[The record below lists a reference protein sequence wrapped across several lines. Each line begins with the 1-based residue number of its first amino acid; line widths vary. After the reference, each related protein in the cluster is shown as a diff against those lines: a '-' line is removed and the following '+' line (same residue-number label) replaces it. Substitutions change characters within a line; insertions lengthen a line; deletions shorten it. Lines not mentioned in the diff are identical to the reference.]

1 VRDGL
6 RCALRWF
13 VVIDAQTL
21 DSPAATS
28 TVRIARWTPGGCVWC
43 GSTDSIEDYRN
54 EPRCGLCREKES
66 IIDEAKHFIGMYGL
80 RPLGGTLASDDEE
93 EREYRVTARD
103 ARAVLN
109 SIRLEKLPD
118 PAAVRKALRPRAAA
132 AVAAPRPASTT
143 SSSSAPAKAAAPKK
157 AQAGVTGIDMIELQ
171 SRVQKLLGQ
180 LTGID
185 EQIAALDGQQSLPAR
200 ARRKDLDKQRT
211 TVLTTLAALEKARR
225 RTN

>member
-1 VRDGL
+1 M
-6 RCALRWF
+6 
-13 VVIDAQTL
+13 

-43 GSTDSIEDYRN
+43 GSTDSIETYRN
-54 EPRCGLCREKES
+54 EPRCGLCREKEAV
-66 IIDEAKHFIGMYGL
+66 IDEAKHFIGMYGL

-132 AVAAPRPASTT
+132 AVAAPRQAPSSA
-143 SSSSAPAKAAAPKK
+143 SSSSASSAAASKPAAPKK
-157 AQAGVTGIDMIELQ
+157 QQAGVSGIDMIELE
-171 SRVQKLLGQ
+171 SRVQKLLAQ
-180 LTGID
+180 LTEVD
-185 EQIAALDGQQSLPAR
+185 SQISAIEGQESLPAR
-200 ARRKDLDKQRT
+200 ARRKDLEKQRT
-211 TVLTTLAALEKARR
+211 TVLTTLGALEKARR
-225 RTN
+225 RI

>member
-1 VRDGL
+1 M
-6 RCALRWF
+6 
-13 VVIDAQTL
+13 IDAQTM

-43 GSTDSIEDYRN
+43 GSTDSIETYRN
-54 EPRCGLCREKES
+54 EPRCGLCREQEA

-103 ARAVLN
+103 AREVLN
-109 SIRLEKLPD
+109 RIRLEKLPD

-132 AVAAPRPASTT
+132 AVAAPRTESG
-143 SSSSAPAKAAAPKK
+143 SSSAPAKAPVSKK
-157 AQAGVTGIDMIELQ
+157 SQAGVTGIDMIELQ
-171 SRVQKLLGQ
+171 SRVQKLLAQ
-180 LTGID
+180 LTEVD
-185 EQIAALDGQQSLPAR
+185 EQISALDGVQGLPAR
-200 ARRKDLDKQRT
+200 ARMKDLEKQRT

-225 RTN
+225 RTS

>member
-1 VRDGL
+1 M
-6 RCALRWF
+6 
-13 VVIDAQTL
+13 

-43 GSTDSIEDYRN
+43 GSTDSIETYRN
-54 EPRCGLCREKES
+54 EPRCGLCREQEA

-103 ARAVLN
+103 AREVLN
-109 SIRLEKLPD
+109 RIRLEKLPD

-132 AVAAPRPASTT
+132 AVAAPRTESG
-143 SSSSAPAKAAAPKK
+143 SSSAPAKAPVSKK
-157 AQAGVTGIDMIELQ
+157 SQAGVTGIDMIELQ
-171 SRVQKLLGQ
+171 SRVQKLLAQ
-180 LTGID
+180 LTEVD
-185 EQIAALDGQQSLPAR
+185 EQISALDGVQGLPAR
-200 ARRKDLDKQRT
+200 ARMKDLEKQRT

-225 RTN
+225 RTS

>member
-1 VRDGL
+1 M
-6 RCALRWF
+6 
-13 VVIDAQTL
+13 IDAQIL

-54 EPRCGLCREKES
+54 EPRCSLCRDKES

-80 RPLGGTLASDDEE
+80 RPLGGTLASDDDE

-132 AVAAPRPASTT
+132 AVAAPRVAPAGT
-143 SSSSAPAKAAAPKK
+143 SSSAPAKSAPPKK
-157 AQAGVTGIDMIELQ
+157 SQAGVTGIDMIELQ
-171 SRVQKLLGQ
+171 SRVQKLLVQ

-185 EQIAALDGQQSLPAR
+185 EQITALDGQQSLPAR
-200 ARRKDLDKQRT
+200 ARLKDLDKQRT